1 MSRIIFDIETDGL
14 LDDLTVVWCIV
25 CRDVDTGEVKT
36 FGPDQVHAGVDYLFT
51 QDEIIGHNIINFD
64 LPALRKRYGDQFQA
78 RHEGKFI
85 DRALPKLTDTLVL
98 SRLMHTNLAEDDRV
112 GNLKEEVLPSKMV
125 GSHGLKAWGYRLGY
139 HKGEYLEEHGF
150 DHFSEAMMAYCVQDT
165 EVTYHLYQSLVGAKW
180 EEGCITLEH
189 KFAACMQL
197 MERHGFCFDA
207 PAARNLY
214 VTLSCRKLAL
224 SEKLKEIFPDDKQEM
239 KSTPWRTDDGIL
251 FETKKAAKAA
261 GYKEKEIVKGPNKI
275 KTIPFNPGSRDHISA
290 RLGRLGWVPKEFTT
304 EGKPKVDEK
313 VLSGI
318 KLANDN
324 GAVDLLNEYLLLV
337 KRMGMLAEGGQA
349 WLKAERGGRMH
360 GRINTN
366 GAVTG
371 RCTHSTPNMAQ
382 VPGVGSPYGKE
393 CRSLFK
399 ASPGYTLVGCDASG
413 LELRCLAHYLAPY
426 DKGDYTEKILKRDIH
441 VENQKAAGLPS
452 RDAAKTFIYAF
463 LYGAG
468 DSKVGEVIGK
478 GRAAGK
484 LIKETFLRSLP
495 ALAKLKACIT
505 AKLEGRDHLK
515 GLDGRHLY
523 VRSEHAALNTLLQAA
538 GAVVMKQATV
548 HLYENLEQKGLR
560 HGVDWAFVAHVHD
573 EFQLEVLPD
582 HVATVQEEAVNAIR
596 QTTETLQFRCPLDGE
611 SRAGKNWSETH

>member
-1 MSRIIFDIETDGL
+1 MSRVIFDIETDGL
-14 LDDLTVVWCIV
+14 LDDLSKVWCIA
-25 CRDVDTGEVKT
+25 CRDVDTGEVKA
-36 FGPDQVHAGVDYLFT
+36 FGPEDVQAGVEYLFS

-64 LPALRKRYGDQFQA
+64 IPALRQCHNIILCDGF
-78 RHEGKFI
+78 
-85 DRALPKLTDTLVL
+85 LPKITDTLVL

-112 GNLKEEVLPSKMV
+112 GNLKEEVLPSRLV

-150 DHFSEAMMAYCVQDT
+150 DRFTEAMMAYCVQDT
-165 EVTYHLYQSLVGAKW
+165 EVTYHLYHSLIQGGW
-180 EEGCITLEH
+180 DERCIELEH
-189 KFAACMQL
+189 KFATCMHL
-197 MERHGFCFDA
+197 MERHGFCFDVLK
-207 PAARNLY
+207 ARDLY
-214 VTLSCRKLAL
+214 VKLSCRKLEL
-224 SEKLKEIFPDDKQEM
+224 GEKLREMFPDDKQEM
-239 KSTPWRTDDGIL
+239 KTTLWRTEDGVL

-261 GYKEKEIVKGPNKI
+261 GYKEKEIAKGPPKI
-275 KTIPFNPGSRDHISA
+275 KMIPFNPGSRDHIAA
-290 RLGRLGWVPKEFTT
+290 RLGRLGWVPKEFTP

-313 VLSGI
+313 VLGGI
-318 KLANDN
+318 KLKDDN
-324 GAVDLLNEYLLLV
+324 GAVALLNEYLLLV
-337 KRMGMLAEGGQA
+337 KRMGMLAEGQQA
-349 WLKAERGGRMH
+349 WLKAESGGRMH

-382 VPGVGSPYGKE
+382 VPSVGAPYGKE

-399 ASPGYTLVGCDASG
+399 ASPRYTLVGCDASG
-413 LELRCLAHYLAPY
+413 LELRCLAHYLSPY
-426 DKGDYTEKILKRDIH
+426 DKGDYTNKILKRDIH
-441 VENQKAAGLPS
+441 VENQKAAGLPT

-468 DSKVGEVIGK
+468 DAKVGEVIGK
-478 GRAAGK
+478 GRGAGK

-505 AKLEGRDHLK
+505 GVLEDRDHLK

-548 HLYENLEQKGLR
+548 HLYENLVAKGLK
-560 HGVDWAFVAHVHD
+560 HGEHWAFVAHVHD
-573 EFQLEVLPD
+573 EFQMECLSDLVD
-582 HVATVQEEAVNAIR
+582 TVKEEAVNAIR
-596 QTTETLQFRCPLDGE
+596 QTTETLQFGCPLDGE
-611 SRAGKNWSETH
+611 ARAGDNWSETH